1 MGKFPR
7 EMGVF
12 ARICFVEVDRWTD
25 VVLNQ
30 PDPIEF
36 SLYCKIIP
44 SSHHRPILV
53 QTKTDFF
60 LHEMISSEVRCIR

>member
-1 MGKFPR
+1 MSKFPR

-36 SLYCKIIP
+36 SLYCKNYSIKP
-44 SSHHRPILV
+44 PQANSSSDKDGLLPPRND
-53 QTKTDFF
+53 K
-60 LHEMISSEVRCIR
+60 